1 VGPEQST
8 LTDSRTFEVETQW
21 VHISYLERTTIREVY
36 GFAGAQGSVNLEGV
50 RIRPVGRPSKT
61 LVIYMHP
68 ASTLQLLPVPHAMAR
83 AGVHVLCAGS
93 RYARN
98 DAPLIMENVVRDFG
112 AYVREAK
119 ERWGYEKVV
128 VNGWSGG
135 GSLTA
140 FFQAQAE
147 QPSITETPAGD
158 PVDLTGLM
166 PADAMIFQAA
176 HLSRAQVLAD
186 FIDPSV
192 LDENN
197 PDYRDVELD
206 LYDPRNENQP
216 PYSKD
221 YLTFFRRAQLI
232 RVRRRTALVKELLHG
247 LRMRGGKE
255 VERGLLT
262 HRTLAEPR
270 FLDGS
275 IDPNDRKVG
284 RCFLGVPE
292 QSNSSPA
299 GIARFSTLRAWLSQW
314 SIDDTQAR
322 ALMNAPHISVPLLAI
337 ENSADDAVP
346 QPHTRMFFDAAGS
359 RDKNYVCIREADHYY
374 ASSSE
379 KLQEAVDTVMAWLR
393 GRGLLD

>member
-1 VGPEQST
+1 M
-8 LTDSRTFEVETQW
+8 TDTQTFELETQW
-21 VHISYLERTTIREVY
+21 FHIVYPEKSSMREVY
-36 GFAGAQGSVNLEGV
+36 GFAGAQGNVNLEGI
-50 RIRPVGRPSKT
+50 RILPAGRPSKT
-61 LVIYMHP
+61 LLIYMHP
-68 ASTLQLLPVPHAMAR
+68 SSTLQLLPVPRAMAR

-98 DAPLIMENVVRDFG
+98 DAPLIMENVVRDL
-112 AYVREAK
+112 AAHVRQAK
-119 ERWGYEKVV
+119 ERWGYEKIV

-147 QPSITETPAGD
+147 RPTITATPAGD
-158 PVDLTGLM
+158 PVDLTDFV

-176 HLSRAQVLAD
+176 HLSRAEVLAD

-197 PDYRDVELD
+197 PDYRDPELD
-206 LYDPRNENQP
+206 LYDPRNDNKP

-221 YLTFFRRAQLI
+221 YLAHFRHAQLL
-232 RVRRRTALVKELLHG
+232 RVRRRTALVKELLHQ
-247 LRMRGGKE
+247 LRSGRNSE

-262 HRTLAEPR
+262 HRTMAEPR
-270 FLDGS
+270 FLDGT

-284 RCFLGVPE
+284 WCFLGDPQ

-322 ALMNAPHISVPLLAI
+322 ALANAPHISVPVLAI

-346 QPHTRMFFDAAGS
+346 QPHTRMFFEAVGS
-359 RDKNYVCIREADHYY
+359 LDKRYVCIRGADHYY
-374 ASSSE
+374 ANSPGR
-379 KLQEAVDTVMAWLR
+379 LQEAVDTVRFWLDEH
-393 GRGLLD
+393 GLLD